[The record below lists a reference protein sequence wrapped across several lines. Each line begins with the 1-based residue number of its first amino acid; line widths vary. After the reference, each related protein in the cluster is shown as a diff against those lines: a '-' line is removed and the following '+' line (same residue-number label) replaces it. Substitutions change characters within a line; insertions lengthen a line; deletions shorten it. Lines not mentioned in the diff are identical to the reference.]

1 MSKKRKLWMLIIA
14 VFVLVAIAV
23 VLFLQFNK
31 STMRKYIII
40 QNELFYE
47 DMAYVKMAENLFA
60 ISLTDQIGITD
71 RDQQVYAIQGQDS
84 NDWICVRIDGIE
96 AVYRNSKIPYLVVDR
111 FNTNKMVVKDES
123 ILEGNQKTI
132 IDQTIIDASLGYM
145 VDKNLVNMPE
155 EGYSMV
161 MAINLYS
168 DDFKGLCITLY
179 YLHDEN
185 GNCFIYNSNTEEVW
199 KIGHEL
205 MQQLS

>member
-1 MSKKRKLWMLIIA
+1 M
-14 VFVLVAIAV
+14 
-23 VLFLQFNK
+23 
-31 STMRKYIII
+31 
-40 QNELFYE
+40 
-47 DMAYVKMAENLFA
+47 
-60 ISLTDQIGITD
+60 
-71 RDQQVYAIQGQDS
+71 YAIEGQDS

-96 AVYRNSKIPYLVVDR
+96 AVYRNNKISYLVVDR

-132 IDQTIIDASLGYM
+132 IDASLRYM
-145 VDKNLVNMPE
+145 IDKNLVNMPE

-161 MAINLYS
+161 IAINLYS

-179 YLHDEN
+179 YLHDES
-185 GNCFIYNSNTEEVW
+185 GNCFICNFNTEEVW